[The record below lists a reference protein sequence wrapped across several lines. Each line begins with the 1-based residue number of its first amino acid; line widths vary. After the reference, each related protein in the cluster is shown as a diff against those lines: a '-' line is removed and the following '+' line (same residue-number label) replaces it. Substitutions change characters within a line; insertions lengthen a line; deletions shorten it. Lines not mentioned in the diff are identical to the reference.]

1 MAHERGPMRVG
12 STPSRFLIAGSWA
25 AVILVLVLAALVFAH
40 GMHGVAA
47 VSAPDRAGSVA
58 VGSPLPDV
66 RITALDGSASSL
78 RAYAGHPL
86 WLNFFATWCVPC
98 KAELPEIEHRYQTDK
113 PAGLVVLGLDQQ
125 ESALAVQDFTRH
137 YGVTYPV
144 AIDDGPAAVAFQV
157 RTIPL
162 SVFVDAGGTVRAIHI
177 GQMQPP
183 DMDAALRSILR

>member
-1 MAHERGPMRVG
+1 MRDGP
-12 STPSRFLIAGSWA
+12 TPSRFLVPGSWA
-25 AVILVLVLAALVFAH
+25 AIILLFVLAVLMFAR

-47 VSAPDRAGSVA
+47 VNAPDRTGSVA
-58 VGSPLPDV
+58 VGSRLPDV
-66 RITALDGSASSL
+66 RITALDGRASSL

-98 KAELPEIEHRYQTDK
+98 KAELPEIERRYQTDK

-125 ESALAVQDFTRH
+125 ESAFAVRDFTRQF
-137 YGVTYPV
+137 GVTYPV

-177 GQMQPP
+177 GQMQPT